1 MSNNKSV
8 GMTCDDSELQMLLSF
23 FSGDQWD
30 GLKVK
35 ALNTAAKQ
43 YKESAKN
50 YFVSAL
56 PSANRAS
63 QSGYK
68 DRLIDAVRQSQAE
81 VHGDEV
87 TTKVHI
93 MGVRSSG
100 SGTFRARFFERG
112 TKERMTKSEIK
123 DSKGRTYKKGK
134 KLGRIKSLNFFAQSQ
149 NSLGNVTAS
158 LDEILTN
165 LINKN
170 VPK

>member
-8 GMTCDDSELQMLLSF
+8 GMTCDDSELQMLLGF

-56 PSANRAS
+56 PAANRAS

-68 DRLIDAVRQSQAE
+68 DRLIDAVRQS
-81 VHGDEV
+81 
-87 TTKVHI
+87 
-93 MGVRSSG
+93 
-100 SGTFRARFFERG
+100 
-112 TKERMTKSEIK
+112 
-123 DSKGRTYKKGK
+123 
-134 KLGRIKSLNFFAQSQ
+134 
-149 NSLGNVTAS
+149 
-158 LDEILTN
+158 
-165 LINKN
+165 
-170 VPK
+170 